1 MKTSHLLI
9 SVAGVL
15 AISCVLASAQQVTGV
30 PGSAEATTTIDGKQ
44 LPPPAPQ
51 FGGVIEE
58 KASESKAVVAAA
70 RRAAEGRTQRAAH
83 YDG

>member
-15 AISCVLASAQQVTGV
+15 ALSCVSALAQQVTGA
-30 PGSAEATTTIDGKQ
+30 PGSPGATTTIDGKQ

-51 FGGVIEE
+51 FGGVIKE
-58 KASESKAVVAAA
+58 KASESTALVAPA
-70 RRAAEGRTQRAAH
+70 RRAAKGRSQRAAH
-83 YDG
+83 YDR